1 MATLAS
7 LKLAASIKPVRMPT
21 IVGQRNKLAKRL
33 WEQAELA
40 KAQQAG
46 STFFA
51 PKLRTFVEQDTGLRK
66 QIQVNKRIRP
76 WWFTAD
82 NGKLALSV
90 RYGAKVLELA
100 KGKFSIELASEKD
113 LVTTLELIKA
123 AVLQGELD
131 TAITAAS
138 TKLRAGFERRSA

>member
-1 MATLAS
+1 
-7 LKLAASIKPVRMPT
+7 
-21 IVGQRNKLAKRL
+21 
-33 WEQAELA
+33 
-40 KAQQAG
+40 AG
-46 STFFA
+46 PTFFA

-76 WWFTAD
+76 WWFTTD
-82 NGKLALSV
+82 NGRLALSV
-90 RYGAKVLELA
+90 RYGSKVLELA

-138 TKLRAGFERRSA
+138 TKLRAGFGRCSA